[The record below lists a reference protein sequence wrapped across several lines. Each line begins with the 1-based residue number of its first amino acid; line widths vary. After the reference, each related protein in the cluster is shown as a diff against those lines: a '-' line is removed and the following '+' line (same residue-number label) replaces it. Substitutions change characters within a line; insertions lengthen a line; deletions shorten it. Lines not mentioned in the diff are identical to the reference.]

1 MVCCDKLTL
10 PEKGYSVHYI
20 IKYLATFSEKNLI
33 FNMKV
38 MQKFNVLRNEVLER
52 YLFKRD
58 LLKIKKRPIDKEIN
72 GIIEKYNEIKKTRH
86 KEVA

>member
-1 MVCCDKLTL
+1 
-10 PEKGYSVHYI
+10 
-20 IKYLATFSEKNLI
+20 
-33 FNMKV
+33 MKA
-38 MQKFNVLRNEVLER
+38 MQKFNILRNEVLER

-86 KEVA
+86 KTNLFFIYISNLRYN

>member
-1 MVCCDKLTL
+1 MQ
-10 PEKGYSVHYI
+10 
-20 IKYLATFSEKNLI
+20 N
-33 FNMKV
+33 FNI
-38 MQKFNVLRNEVLER
+38 LRDEVLER

-86 KEVA
+86 KTNLFFIYISCFRYTLNYIKSFCVCQVKLEKCIKL

>member
-1 MVCCDKLTL
+1 MKAMFKLN
-10 PEKGYSVHYI
+10 I
-20 IKYLATFSEKNLI
+20 
-33 FNMKV
+33 
-38 MQKFNVLRNEVLER
+38 LRNEVLER
-52 YLFKRD
+52 VLFKKD